1 MSPSAQ
7 RPFGWPDADGLE
19 EWLGLPSHDPEPV
32 APTPPAR
39 VRVHRRPRRVH
50 RRRVALIVALLLLV
64 PVVWSYA
71 SWMLQPSSLPFTI
84 RSVEWVRA
92 NHGAWIVND
101 VERFYYTHKAPKKGG
116 PGIKALPSVGVAAAT
131 HRRPAFRPPP
141 RIVPLLAPH
150 LPGEGVWHPS
160 TWRYGGAAPVLVT
173 DFRPDPA
180 YPQIVAYVGWIDRTR
195 TRLALYP
202 GRYEPPGNGPRGPM
216 QVPFS
221 QRGRLLATF
230 NSGFTY
236 KDGHGGFAVNGVTY
250 APFRQGLA
258 TLVEYRSGRVD
269 VTSWRGGS
277 SPGPGVVLA
286 RQNAPVLVAGGVPT
300 SDPYGSAWGYTLG
313 NAVRVWR
320 SAVGIDRRGNL
331 LYGAADYQTVSSMA
345 ALMAHAGAVRAM
357 ELDINSEWPT
367 FNTYLTRG
375 GNDPLRLVPNYQQQ
389 STRYLRPDDRDFFA
403 VYSAGPNRPATTPM
417 G

>member
-1 MSPSAQ
+1 
-7 RPFGWPDADGLE
+7 
-19 EWLGLPSHDPEPV
+19 V
-32 APTPPAR
+32 
-39 VRVHRRPRRVH
+39 
-50 RRRVALIVALLLLV
+50 LLVLLV
-64 PVVWSYA
+64 PVAWSYA
-71 SWMLQPSSLPFTI
+71 SWMLKPSSLPFTI

-92 NHGAWIVND
+92 NHGAWLVND

-116 PGIKALPSVGVAAAT
+116 PGIKALPAVGVTAAPVR
-131 HRRPAFRPPP
+131 HPAYRPPS
-141 RIVPLLAPH
+141 RIVPLLAPR
-150 LPGEGVWHPS
+150 LPGEGVWLPS
-160 TWRYGGAAPVLVT
+160 TWRYQGQAPVLVT
-173 DFRPDPA
+173 DFRPDPS
-180 YPQIVAYVGWIDRTR
+180 YPSIVAYVAWIDRAR
-195 TRLALYP
+195 TRIALYP
-202 GRYEPPGNGPRGPM
+202 GRYEPPGGGPRGPM
-216 QVPFS
+216 QVPAG

-250 APFRQGLA
+250 EPLRQGLA

-277 SPGPGVVLA
+277 SPGPDVVAA
-286 RQNAPVLVAGGVPT
+286 RQNAPLLVTAGVPT
-300 SDPYGSAWGYTLG
+300 SNPYGTAWGYTLG

-331 LYGAADYQTVSSMA
+331 LYAAADYQTVASMA

-367 FNTYLTRG
+367 FDTYLTRG
-375 GNDPLRLVPNYQQQ
+375 GNDPIRLVPNDQQP
-389 STRYLRPDDRDFFA
+389 STRYLHPDDRDFFA
-403 VYSAGPNRPATTPM
+403 VYSAGPSRPGTTPM

>member
-1 MSPSAQ
+1 M
-7 RPFGWPDADGLE
+7 
-19 EWLGLPSHDPEPV
+19 
-32 APTPPAR
+32 
-39 VRVHRRPRRVH
+39 
-50 RRRVALIVALLLLV
+50 LILLV

-71 SWMLQPSSLPFTI
+71 TWMLRPSSLPFTI

-92 NHGAWIVND
+92 NHGAWLVND
-101 VERFYYTHKAPKKGG
+101 VERFYYTHRAPKKGG
-116 PGIKALPSVGVAAAT
+116 PGIKALPTVGVSAAAVRKT
-131 HRRPAFRPPP
+131 SYRPPP
-141 RIVPLLAPH
+141 RIVPLIAPR
-150 LPGEGVWHPS
+150 LPGEGVWHPG
-160 TWRYGGAAPVLVT
+160 TWRYMGEPPVLVT
-173 DFRPDPA
+173 AFRPDPS
-180 YPQIVAYVGWIDRTR
+180 YPSIVAYVGWIDRAR

-202 GRYEPPGNGPRGPM
+202 GRYEPPGSGPRGPM
-216 QVPFS
+216 QVPAD

-250 APFRQGLA
+250 EPLRQGLA

-277 SPGPGVVLA
+277 SPGAGIVLA
-286 RQNAPVLVAGGVPT
+286 RQNAPLLVAGGVPT
-300 SDPYGSAWGYTLG
+300 SNPYGTAWGYTLG
-313 NAVRVWR
+313 NKVRVWR

-331 LYGAADYQTVSSMA
+331 LYAAADYQTVASMA

-367 FNTYLTRG
+367 FNTYVSRG
-375 GNDPLRLVPNYQQQ
+375 ANDPIRLVPNDQQP
-389 STRYLRPDDRDFFA
+389 STRYLNPDDRDFFA
-403 VYSAGPNRPATTPM
+403 VYAAGPNRPGSTPM